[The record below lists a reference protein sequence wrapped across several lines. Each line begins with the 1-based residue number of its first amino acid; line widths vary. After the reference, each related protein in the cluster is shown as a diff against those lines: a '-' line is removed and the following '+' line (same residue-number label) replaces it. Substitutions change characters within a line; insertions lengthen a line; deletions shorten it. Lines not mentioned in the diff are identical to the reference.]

1 MLLTIKGK
9 NKLRIKQK
17 RFYFNL
23 NLQTSLKLKV
33 RFHVA
38 PMTGF
43 IFLLNTVQKRKTER
57 DSPLYTIPHLPV
69 LKKKHIYM
77 ILLDDSP

>member
-1 MLLTIKGK
+1 MTIKGIHLEL
-9 NKLRIKQK
+9 NKK

-23 NLQTSLKLKV
+23 NLQTSLKLTV
-33 RFHVA
+33 RFHVV

-43 IFLLNTVQKRKTER
+43 IFLLNTVRMRKTER